1 MIILKKKKQKQ
12 PKNKEKPMLISHVFG
27 ETRAKPFTS
36 VTLRN
41 PSVDHGSAEMS
52 SSQGYTHAHIIHM
65 CARGL
70 KENEAVV

>member
-1 MIILKKKKQKQ
+1 MIILKKKNKT
-12 PKNKEKPMLISHVFG
+12 KEKPMLISHVFG